1 MSVAARRR
9 TTYGEAMG
17 RIVLAVVGVLLALFL
32 VFGVII
38 PAVLGLLKLVLIV
51 GVIGVLL
58 FAGVTLYGKLTK

>member
-1 MSVAARRR
+1 
-9 TTYGEAMG
+9 MG